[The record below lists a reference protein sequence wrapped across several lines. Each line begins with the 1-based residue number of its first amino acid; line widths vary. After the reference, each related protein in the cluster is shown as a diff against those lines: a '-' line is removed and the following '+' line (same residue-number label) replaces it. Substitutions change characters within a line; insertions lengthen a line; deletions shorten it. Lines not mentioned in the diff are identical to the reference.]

1 MVAFSI
7 LTLAAGIATTV
18 AASTI
23 QNLVVFGDSN
33 SDVGNGQRWSSGPLW
48 SEYLAVGWNAS
59 LYSFAYSGSVCDT
72 GMYNSIAKEDRVPS
86 LRDQLEAYYNLNLN
100 LKPEETV
107 YAFWFGVQ
115 DVFEMSKRHGRQEPD
130 FKEITDCIGQ
140 QLRASRKVFLSDKY
154 LVLNVPPL
162 GQMPYYQ
169 ESNVAANRS
178 QASVDINRALEKD
191 VGNLNK
197 HHHALEMDYVDI
209 HSLVS
214 DMSVDPTVF
223 GFQNPNASY
232 LDTCYD
238 NAQCKLKES
247 DYIWWDKTHF
257 TTAFHKSI
265 AKSILKAE
273 SYTPQV
279 TLTKE
284 IEKQLDNPKSKFH
297 SETYAAPPFK
307 GLVDDKAKQYD
318 LEKSQVIEPQQPPLE
333 DDTADFETKDATL
346 VPSKE
351 NGHAFIGLFVF
362 VLVIV
367 GIIVW
372 IKFPNFSLFAW
383 VKAKVAAI
391 TGGRDRGKFTP
402 VRNEDEA

>member
-1 MVAFSI
+1 MVASSI
-7 LTLAAGIATTV
+7 LILQVLSAAIATA
-18 AASTI
+18 AASSI
-23 QNLVVFGDSN
+23 KNLVVFGDSN
-33 SDVGNGQRWSSGPLW
+33 SDVGNSQRWSNGPVW

-72 GMYNSIAKEDRVPS
+72 GMYNSIAQEDRVPS

-130 FKEITDCIGQ
+130 YKEITDCIGQ
-140 QLRASRKVFLSDKY
+140 QLRASRKVFLSDRY

-169 ESNVAANRS
+169 DSDIAANRS

-214 DMSVDPTVF
+214 DIAVDPTVF

-238 NAQCKLKES
+238 NTQCKLKET

-265 AKSILKAE
+265 AKSIIEAE
-273 SYTPQV
+273 SYTPKV

-284 IEKQLDNPKSKFH
+284 IEKQLKDPKSKFH
-297 SETYAAPPFK
+297 SKTYAAPPYK
-307 GLVDDKAKQYD
+307 GLVDEKAKQYD
-318 LEKSQVIEPQQPPLE
+318 LEKSQSIEPQQPPLE

-346 VPSKE
+346 MPSKE
-351 NGHAFIGLFVF
+351 NGHAFVGLFIF

-372 IKFPNFSLFAW
+372 IKFPSFSLFAW
-383 VKAKVAAI
+383 IKTKFA
-391 TGGRDRGKFTP
+391 GNRGRGEFTP
-402 VRNEDEA
+402 VRNEEEA

>member
-7 LTLAAGIATTV
+7 LRLQVLSAAIATA
-18 AASTI
+18 AASSI
-23 QNLVVFGDSN
+23 KNLVVFGDSN
-33 SDVGNGQRWSSGPLW
+33 SDMGNSQRWSNGPVW

-72 GMYNSIAKEDRVPS
+72 GMYNSIAQEDRVPS
-86 LRDQLEAYYNLNLN
+86 LRDQLEAYYSLNLN

-130 FKEITDCIGQ
+130 YKEITDCIGQ
-140 QLRASRKVFLSDKY
+140 QLRASRKVFLSDRY

-169 ESNVAANRS
+169 DSDIAANRS

-214 DMSVDPTVF
+214 DIAVDPTVF

-232 LDTCYD
+232 LDTCYE
-238 NAQCKLKES
+238 NTQCKLKET

-265 AKSILKAE
+265 AKSIIEAE
-273 SYTPQV
+273 SYTPKV

-284 IEKQLDNPKSKFH
+284 IEKQLKDPKSKFH
-297 SETYAAPPFK
+297 SKTYAAPPYK
-307 GLVDDKAKQYD
+307 GLVDEKAKQYD
-318 LEKSQVIEPQQPPLE
+318 LEKSQSIEPQQPPLE

-346 VPSKE
+346 MPSQE
-351 NGHAFIGLFVF
+351 NGHAFVGLFIF

-383 VKAKVAAI
+383 IKTKFA
-391 TGGRDRGKFTP
+391 GNRGRGEFAP
-402 VRNEDEA
+402 VRNEEEA